1 MAQINSQYWLRSSA
15 FERSEEENLV
25 EPKKVVFLSVEGDE
39 TERTYFTHLNETLDS
54 SIIHIEVL
62 RHRRGDGYS
71 DPIHVIELLQ
81 EFLDMRQGPLI
92 PNEILNE
99 VITKYSDET
108 IQTYI
113 ATPDKLDQRL
123 KNNIQSDLLL
133 LGIDVEYRRYLQK
146 YDKATDIF
154 GVVLDRDCG
163 SHSREVMENSI
174 KYCQKNGVYC
184 YISNPCFEFWLLLHL
199 CDVMTEFGDAE
210 RKQLLLNP
218 KISDRH
224 TQVSFEV
231 SKRAHHSKKIP
242 QTVFMAKYHP
252 NIEIA
257 IVRSSNFALHFPEL
271 LDKLGTNIPELLELI
286 GFPPT

>member
-1 MAQINSQYWLRSSA
+1 MTQINSQYRLRSSA
-15 FERSEEENLV
+15 FERSEEQNLV
-25 EPKKVVFLSVEGDE
+25 EPKKIIFLSVEGDE
-39 TERTYFTHLNETLDS
+39 TERTYFTHLSETLDS
-54 SIIHIEVL
+54 SIIQIEVL

-71 DPIHVIELLQ
+71 DPIYVIELLQ

-92 PNEILNE
+92 PNEILNK
-99 VITKYSDET
+99 VIAKYSDET
-108 IQTYI
+108 IQTYL

-146 YDKATDIF
+146 YDKATDVF
-154 GVVLDRDCG
+154 GIVLDRDCG
-163 SHSREVMENSI
+163 SHSLEVMEESV
-174 KYCQKNGVYC
+174 KYCQENGIHC

-218 KISDRH
+218 TISGQH

-231 SKRAHHSKKIP
+231 SKRAHHRKSISRGI
-242 QTVFMAKYHP
+242 FMAKYYP
-252 NIEIA
+252 NIEMA
-257 IVRSSNFALHFPEL
+257 IRHSQNFALHFPEL
-271 LDKLGTNIPELLELI
+271 YDTLGTNIPELLEEI
-286 GFPPT
+286 GFPTT